1 MLATALQ
8 LKVVLA
14 LVRSRNPR
22 AQSIEVL
29 SHREDVGYSFWLL
42 AE

>member
-1 MLATALQ
+1 MLAMALQ

-14 LVRSRNPR
+14 VVRLRIPQ

-29 SHREDVGYSFWLL
+29 SHHEEVEYFCWLV
-42 AE
+42 A

>member
-1 MLATALQ
+1 MLATMLQ

-14 LVRSRNPR
+14 VVMVHSPR

-29 SHREDVGYSFWLL
+29 SHREEVGCLCWLV
-42 AE
+42 AR

>member
-1 MLATALQ
+1 MLAVMLQ

-14 LVRSRNPR
+14 IVRLRSPR
-22 AQSIEVL
+22 AQSIEIL
-29 SHREDVGYSFWLL
+29 LHREEVGYLCWLI